1 MTTFP
6 NRIFAVLASIFLPVA
21 EDCWKMKKVLT
32 LSDVDG
38 SSKLLLAK
46 VLVQKHIL
54 PHVMCNPE
62 EGEGVEINVWDV
74 DTASEH
80 MLVLKF
86 WTSSKCFVFVKNWAN
101 DFVRR
106 DLEEKDQI
114 GLRWDDE
121 NSCLEFTLLKKKRT

>member
-1 MTTFP
+1 
-6 NRIFAVLASIFLPVA
+6 
-21 EDCWKMKKVLT
+21 MKKVLT

-38 SSKLLLAK
+38 SFRLLLAK

-54 PHVMCNPE
+54 PHVMGNPE
-62 EGEGVEINVWDV
+62 KGKGVEINIWDV
-74 DTASEH
+74 DTALEH

-86 WTSSKCFVFVKNWAN
+86 WTSSKCFVFAMNRAN
-101 DFVRR
+101 DFVRRR

-121 NSCLEFTLLKKKRT
+121 NFCLGFTLLKNKRT